1 MTAECGVNIA
11 MMESRKQNL
20 GVRGRGFAEPADV
33 RIGREI
39 ASKVGN
45 SKMIMIGQAHRFGRV
60 RTKMVAL

>member
-1 MTAECGVNIA
+1 
-11 MMESRKQNL
+11 
-20 GVRGRGFAEPADV
+20 V